1 MREKQEHL
9 CHSPLCLHPGHL
21 PSWRQHRD
29 HVSRQPGPWVP
40 TWSKEHRLDAGGVED
55 ADDLMPGSH
64 PPAAHIPIG
73 AGQVLCIQETL
84 L

>member
-1 MREKQEHL
+1 MWEVEASSRN
-9 CHSPLCLHPGHL
+9 LHFLLQAQYGRHGVKSTG
-21 PSWRQHRD
+21 SWEE
-29 HVSRQPGPWVP
+29 GC
-40 TWSKEHRLDAGGVED
+40 WSKEHRLDAGGVED
-55 ADDLMPGSH
+55 ADDCVPGSH